1 MRRLA
6 CLAVLAAFAGGGA
19 VHAAETVALYAEKI
33 YPAPDAPAITD
44 GVVLMR
50 GGKIV
55 ALGTRAS
62 VAVPKKARVAE
73 CGGGVV
79 TAGFQNSHVHFVEP
93 RWNDAAHQDAKALAQ
108 SLDEMLTRYGFTT
121 VVDTGSDQANTV
133 ALRARVA
140 KGEVRGP
147 RILTAGTPMFPPD
160 GIPIYL
166 RDMPPAFLAQLHQ
179 PRTAEEAIA
188 AVRKNLAAGADGTK
202 LFVVSPQG
210 RTTGAKR
217 MSLEVAR
224 AAVEET
230 HRHGKLVFAHP
241 TDLDG
246 VRVAL
251 AAGVDV
257 IVHTTL
263 GEPEPW
269 DDALLKQMVTQ
280 HMSVVPTFKLWVY
293 ELKKEAVPPQVV
305 GMLMTASLQELR
317 SFNAAGGQTLFGT
330 DVGYMREYDPTDEY
344 VFMAQAGMT
353 PMDILASLTTAP
365 AARWKEDQRR
375 GRLAPHLDAD
385 VVVLSGDPAA
395 DVKNFGAVRC
405 VFRGGVSIYS
415 APQTP

>member
-1 MRRLA
+1 MSRLA
-6 CLAVLAAFAGGGA
+6 RLALLVAFAGGGA
-19 VHAAETVALYAEKI
+19 AHAAETVALFAEKI
-33 YPAPDAPAITD
+33 YPAPDAPAIAD

-55 ALGTRAS
+55 AVGARGQ
-62 VAVPKKARVAE
+62 VKVPKKARVSE

-133 ALRARVA
+133 ALRTRVA

-147 RILTAGTPMFPPD
+147 RILTAGTPLFPPD
-160 GIPIYL
+160 GIPFYL

-188 AVRKNLAAGADGTK
+188 AVRKNLAAGADATK

-210 RTTGAKR
+210 RTGAKR
-217 MSLEVAR
+217 MPLEVAR

-230 HRHGKLVFAHP
+230 HRQGKLVFAHP

-263 GEPEPW
+263 GEPAPW
-269 DDALLKQMVTQ
+269 DDALLKQMVSQ
-280 HMSVVPTFKLWVY
+280 NMSVAPTFKLWVY
-293 ELKKEAVPPQVV
+293 ELKKEDVPQPVV
-305 GMLMTASLQELR
+305 GMLMTAALQELR

-330 DVGYMREYDPTDEY
+330 DVGYMRAYDPTDEY

-353 PMDILASLTTAP
+353 PMAILASLTTAP
-365 AARWKEDQRR
+365 AARWKEEQRR
-375 GRLAPHLDAD
+375 GRLAPRLDAD
-385 VVVLSGDPAA
+385 VVVLSGDPGT

-405 VFRGGVSIYS
+405 VFRGGVPIYS